1 MIMSGKEIGIKFLI
15 GLFLVWVG
23 YSSMDLTDNT
33 LQHLA
38 QAFAIVVG
46 LVTVFTCAKEF
57 K

>member
-1 MIMSGKEIGIKFLI
+1 MSGKEIGIKFLI